1 MGTITWIYEYYIMN
15 FNFTKLIKKKEW
27 FYRFAIEKRS
37 QIEILRKERYSVHKI
52 ASLIGV
58 YHSTVAR
65 ELNRVKDEY
74 STIKAQQVATSKSA
88 NKGRLIN
95 LIPQLAA
102 LIESRLQQTWSPEA
116 LMLINNWPR
125 KCLKFK
131 TSD

>member
-15 FNFTKLIKKKEW
+15 FNFTKLIKKKGW
-27 FYRFAIEKRS
+27 IYLFAIEKRS

-58 YHSTVAR
+58 HHSTVVR

-102 LIESRLQQTWSPEA
+102 LIKSRL
-116 LMLINNWPR
+116 
-125 KCLKFK
+125 
-131 TSD
+131 